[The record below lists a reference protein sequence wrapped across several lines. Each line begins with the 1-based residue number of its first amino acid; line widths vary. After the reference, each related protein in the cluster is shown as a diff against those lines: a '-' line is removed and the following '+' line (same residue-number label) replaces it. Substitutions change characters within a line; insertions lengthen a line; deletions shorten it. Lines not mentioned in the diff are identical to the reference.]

1 MTEQAMTGSPDT
13 LAEPDTGPRLRIGEA
28 AAHAGVSTRTLR
40 YYQELG
46 LLTPSGTTAGG
57 ARRYSDADVARILR
71 IRHLQDLVGFDLNE
85 IRTVLTAEDRLA
97 AIRREWF
104 ASQSMRRQGELL
116 SEAIGINRDL
126 QATVRLK
133 LAGLEEFLAGLE
145 ERAEAYHRRTAEINA
160 GIREDTGLATAGT

>member
-1 MTEQAMTGSPDT
+1 MMAMSGRSPSQPEAPDT
-13 LAEPDTGPRLRIGEA
+13 VAHLRIGEA
-28 AAHAGVSTRTLR
+28 AQLAGVSTRTLR

-57 ARRYSDADVARILR
+57 ARRYSGVDVARIQR
-71 IRHLQDLVGFDLNE
+71 IRHLQDLVGLDLNE

-104 ASQSMRRQGELL
+104 EDQTPRNQAELL
-116 SEAIGINRDL
+116 RECTAINAEV
-126 QATVRLK
+126 QATVKAK

-145 ERAEAYHRRTAEINA
+145 ERAEFYRQRARQLDGEAAESVTAT
-160 GIREDTGLATAGT
+160 TGS